1 VLVFALITALTLT
14 ASPDDKKEAGTH
26 YQRAVSLYKDGDFKA
41 ALAEFRTAYEVLP
54 SYEVLFNI
62 ALCERRLFNYA
73 RAMRTL
79 DQYLMEGGV
88 RIAPDRREAV
98 QREVTAIKV
107 LTAPVAVIVEGPIAT
122 VSVDGEKVGDTPLQ
136 DLVLLGIGKHKV
148 RAECQGCSVDERTID
163 VRGGQAMSVQL
174 AVASLTEPVDVS
186 VECTPENTTI
196 AADGALELPC
206 PTTLSLKPGNH
217 EFVGRATGYIAQR
230 TEVLVQPGQPRKV
243 TLTLVELPPAPPPFP
258 VLGVTLMG
266 SGVVL
271 GGVGIAFATMAS
283 ANAQRTTNLVRA
295 GGPWDATAVANEQV
309 GHRNS
314 LIAWSLL
321 SAGGAALA
329 TGIVALVFQV
339 THHQEKPVKV
349 SLFPAPGGFAA
360 CASF

>member
-1 VLVFALITALTLT
+1 MLLALLLTLS

-79 DQYLMEGGV
+79 DQYLMEGGA
-88 RIAPDRREAV
+88 RIASERREAV
-98 QREVTAIKV
+98 QREVTAIRV
-107 LTAPVAVIVEGPIAT
+107 LTAPVAIIVEGPPAS
-122 VSVDGEKVGDTPLQ
+122 VSVDGEKVGETPLQ
-136 DLVLLGIGKHKV
+136 DLVLLGVGKHKV
-148 RAECQGCSVDERTID
+148 RAECAGCSVDERSID

-186 VECTPENTTI
+186 VECSPEKTTVS
-196 AADGALELPC
+196 ADGALELPC

-217 EFVGRATGYIAQR
+217 EFLGKAEGYIAQR

-243 TLTLVELPPAPPPFP
+243 TLTLVELPPPPPPFP
-258 VLGVTLMG
+258 TLGVTLIG
-266 SGVVL
+266 SGVVV
-271 GGVGIAFATMAS
+271 GGVGAVFAAMAS
-283 ANAQRTTNLVRA
+283 GNAQRTSTTVRA
-295 GGPWDATAVANEQV
+295 GAPWDAAAVSNEQA
-309 GHRNS
+309 GQRNSIVAWS
-314 LIAWSLL
+314 LIATGS
-321 SAGGAALA
+321 AALA
-329 TGIVALVFQV
+329 VGVVALVVQV
-339 THHQEKPVKV
+339 SHASTPVKV
-349 SLFPAPGGFAA
+349 SLLPAPGGLAA